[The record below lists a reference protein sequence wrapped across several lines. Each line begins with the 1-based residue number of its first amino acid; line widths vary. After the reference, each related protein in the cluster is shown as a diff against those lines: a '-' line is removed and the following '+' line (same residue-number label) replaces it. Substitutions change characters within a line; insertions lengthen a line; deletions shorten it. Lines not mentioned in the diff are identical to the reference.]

1 MGVNALIAKQVLL
14 RRAKMVRVE
23 NRVVQELLD
32 KMAEVRGRVMDGL
45 ASMESSPSAVPL
57 GKATIGL
64 AFKTGQKEITSLLS
78 ERLSEIAS
86 AEYAFQ
92 LRTLT
97 RYIPEGARAR
107 VMGGEFNRELL
118 RVPVGG
124 VTYEEA
130 VGRMFDRL
138 KVGVDTEV
146 RRSWA
151 EGFQKALER
160 GESPAMAQRTA
171 TAAIAETGVDL
182 RKIQDLLS
190 DKAGKQIDTIVRTH
204 TQAAIDQATR
214 QHHRENAHLLRGEEW
229 CATLDVKTCPVC
241 AGLHGKQWF
250 YEGSPSVEEAPSIPI
265 HPACRCARL
274 PVVSEEIDPN
284 PAPVASYEEWFKGLT
299 PEEQKEILGP
309 SRYNLWQSGEVD
321 LKEMV
326 SSDYRV
332 LTLEE
337 LEGKAGEGAAGAD
350 FLDRYKELYDEQ
362 FNNAL
367 AQWYAENPGKEPDYL
382 DLDILSGEAARKLQ
396 SEVVD
401 AEIGAKL
408 ESLFAAQVEK
418 ATYEQALAVQEYCG
432 LGFGP
437 INRALRS
444 GYIGTGST
452 ADTIETLKRTF
463 RSVEGCREPVYVYRG
478 VMEAAPLAEAMKVGA
493 VFADPGFVST
503 SLDPLIARGFSG
515 KNAPIMR
522 IRLTEGTKAIAPDV
536 FLKSYPSIRE
546 SLLRENEVILQ
557 PETKFRVIGLSSEVD
572 PVLQRR
578 ILDVEVI
585 P

>member
-1 MGVNALIAKQVLL
+1 M
-14 RRAKMVRVE
+14 
-23 NRVVQELLD
+23 
-32 KMAEVRGRVMDGL
+32 
-45 ASMESSPSAVPL
+45 
-57 GKATIGL
+57 
-64 AFKTGQKEITSLLS
+64 
-78 ERLSEIAS
+78 
-86 AEYAFQ
+86 
-92 LRTLT
+92 
-97 RYIPEGARAR
+97 
-107 VMGGEFNRELL
+107 
-118 RVPVGG
+118 
-124 VTYEEA
+124 
-130 VGRMFDRL
+130 
-138 KVGVDTEV
+138 
-146 RRSWA
+146 
-151 EGFQKALER
+151 
-160 GESPAMAQRTA
+160 
-171 TAAIAETGVDL
+171 
-182 RKIQDLLS
+182 
-190 DKAGKQIDTIVRTH
+190 
-204 TQAAIDQATR
+204 
-214 QHHRENAHLLRGEEW
+214 
-229 CATLDVKTCPVC
+229 
-241 AGLHGKQWF
+241 
-250 YEGSPSVEEAPSIPI
+250 
-265 HPACRCARL
+265 
-274 PVVSEEIDPN
+274 
-284 PAPVASYEEWFKGLT
+284 
-299 PEEQKEILGP
+299 
-309 SRYNLWQSGEVD
+309 
-321 LKEMV
+321 
-326 SSDYRV
+326 
-332 LTLEE
+332 
-337 LEGKAGEGAAGAD
+337 
-350 FLDRYKELYDEQ
+350 
-362 FNNAL
+362 
-367 AQWYAENPGKEPDYL
+367 
-382 DLDILSGEAARKLQ
+382 
-396 SEVVD
+396 VD